1 MLPKA
6 LKSCPKSNKSP
17 DLVTLTHS
25 HSLFHFQKMIH
36 NFLHKKNHFNYDLIG
51 GHRHETILF
60 LRNEFAPGCANLF
73 TYKKCSLPR
82 HLFGFAKGGGASQ
95 LSGFIC
101 AYHLQSQVQIPCTLS
116 TLFPFIVKFG
126 YYISHCIETWT
137 KINQEGRVRL
147 VFKN

>member
-82 HLFGFAKGGGASQ
+82 HLFGFAKGGGVIAQWIHLRIPFAVSGSNPMHTFYSFSIYSQ
-95 LSGFIC
+95 IWVL
-101 AYHLQSQVQIPCTLS
+101 H
-116 TLFPFIVKFG
+116 
-126 YYISHCIETWT
+126 
-137 KINQEGRVRL
+137 
-147 VFKN
+147 

>member
-73 TYKKCSLPR
+73 TYKKVQPTTASFWIC
-82 HLFGFAKGGGASQ
+82 KGGGGRHSSVDSFAHT
-95 LSGFIC
+95 IC
-101 AYHLQSQVQIPCTLS
+101 SLRFKSHAHFLLFFHL
-116 TLFPFIVKFG
+116 
-126 YYISHCIETWT
+126 
-137 KINQEGRVRL
+137 
-147 VFKN
+147 